1 MSGDA
6 HGGHAEEE
14 QQDDGGKPAPK
25 TALPAKPELEPQYLL
40 LSRSFYEPDQRI
52 RLRKVAKGHSVALV
66 GHTPVGQWTGR
77 TAGAPPAPS
86 YGRPADNSLV
96 LAHALEEM
104 VNNPRHAGLKKD
116 LSALMGRKSEG
127 MSYKWHG
134 NTDEFFKRLKSQA
147 LLAETEGFDP
157 TNSWHQMLSLV
168 FKHNAALNPAAPHP
182 PSGPAADPGANT
194 PGSQKP
200 GKAPGSQ
207 KGQRPAFPG
216 GLPYGAMPGPYGF
229 PPHFDPSMPY
239 GMPHPSSLGP
249 HAGPSMFPGMNPDYF
264 SPYGSAS
271 GNPSAAHNPFA
282 GPAHPYGAARLPE
295 HFDPGQVGFFPGVP
309 GMPIAHAGAGAF
321 ASGVSPHYAWF
332 SPHLTHLPP
341 EHWAQ
346 LGLHQFMPGSM
357 PPLQPYGPTH
367 QIHFNPATGWSMAA
381 PVSEPQTAHSAELM
395 RVLSHRD
402 VFKSKEARA
411 SIGREL
417 DALKQEG
424 HLPGLNPFGF
434 GEKHL
439 GGNFEEALR
448 KNEAPL
454 VDVIRTLAHPAMPAG
469 VAEHLHAALL
479 RGILHHA
486 GMDSKRA
493 NYVASEFNQL
503 AVEKHLRF
511 KEGGLKQAYD
521 AIHSLGEINAVHERM
536 MHGGQGNAEEFHDAI
551 HSIRP
556 TSAAIPGASHHE
568 VHSRF
573 IGLARRMY
581 R

>member
-6 HGGHAEEE
+6 HGRHAEEGHDE
-14 QQDDGGKPAPK
+14 EGHANGEEKEDKKKYQAKVPTVESFDL
-25 TALPAKPELEPQYLL
+25 LPSSFFQLTHSIRLEP
-40 LSRSFYEPDQRI
+40 
-52 RLRKVAKGHSVALV
+52 
-66 GHTPVGQWTGR
+66 
-77 TAGAPPAPS
+77 PAS
-86 YGRPADNSLV
+86 GKKNSKAFVNDV
-96 LAHALEEM
+96 LAARLVPGHKKYDAEFPAFGRYSENHVVLARVVEELVNSAKHAETREEIARVLGHPSKGNPFNWHGDLRPFFKHLDSQASLM
-104 VNNPRHAGLKKD
+104 ERNGYNPNNP
-116 LSALMGRKSEG
+116 
-127 MSYKWHG
+127 WHRVL
-134 NTDEFFKRLKSQA
+134 NLIPKHSKAWDEPQK
-147 LLAETEGFDP
+147 
-157 TNSWHQMLSLV
+157 
-168 FKHNAALNPAAPHP
+168 PH
-182 PSGPAADPGANT
+182 AADPGANT

-434 GEKHL
+434 GKNHL
-439 GGNFEEALR
+439 GGTFEEALR

-454 VDVIRTLAHPAMPAG
+454 ADVIRTLSHPAMPAG

-493 NYVASEFNQL
+493 NYVASEINQL
-503 AVEKHLRF
+503 AVEKHVRF
-511 KEGGLKQAYD
+511 REGGLKDAYG
-521 AIHSLGEINAVHERM
+521 AIHNRGAIDAVRDRM
-536 MHGGQGNAEEFHDAI
+536 MTGGEYREAI

-556 TSAAIPGASHHE
+556 TSAAIPGASHFE
-568 VHSRF
+568 VHNRLT
-573 IGLARRMY
+573 GLLRRMY
-581 R
+581 RG